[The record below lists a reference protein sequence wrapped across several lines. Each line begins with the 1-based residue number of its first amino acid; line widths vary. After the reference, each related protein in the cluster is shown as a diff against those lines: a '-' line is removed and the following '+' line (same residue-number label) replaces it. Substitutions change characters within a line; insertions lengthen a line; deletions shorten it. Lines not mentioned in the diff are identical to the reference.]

1 MNSHMSYAIAQA
13 RVADLARDAH
23 RARHAEVMSETEE
36 KDATRAVPDSAF
48 TRLRRWIGGTR
59 TPQAVEGRES
69 AAA

>member
-23 RARHAEVMSETEE
+23 RARHAQALSETE
-36 KDATRAVPDSAF
+36 DMNATRALPAGAF

-59 TPQAVEGRES
+59 TAQAVDGR

>member
-23 RARHAEVMSETEE
+23 RARHAQVMSETEE
-36 KDATRAVPDSAF
+36 MNATGALPDGAF

-59 TPQAVEGRES
+59 TPQAVEGR